1 MKIKV
6 YTKIE
11 VIILF
16 RTVCLLGT
24 VKEESACN
32 CYHYRTVRLIGMF
45 GKYLRQYI

>member
-16 RTVCLLGT
+16 RKVCLLGT
-24 VKEESACN
+24 VKEDSACN
-32 CYHYRTVRLIGMF
+32 RTVRLIGMF
-45 GKYLRQYI
+45 GKYLRQYN